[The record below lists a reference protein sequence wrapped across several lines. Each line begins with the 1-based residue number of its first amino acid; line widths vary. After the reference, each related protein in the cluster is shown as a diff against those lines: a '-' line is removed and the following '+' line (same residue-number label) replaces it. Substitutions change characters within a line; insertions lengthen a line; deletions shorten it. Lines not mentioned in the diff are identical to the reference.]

1 MRVPIAALERAP
13 DAPVALARGAG
24 PGAPGMIA
32 RPAIGGPFRDI
43 AKHVRQPRPVAED
56 REPGGIVQIVE
67 PAGGAVVSAPRHAFV
82 AASGIFPLRLGRQA
96 MPLPRAGRH
105 PRGIGAGIGP

>member
-1 MRVPIAALERAP
+1 
-13 DAPVALARGAG
+13 
-24 PGAPGMIA
+24 MIA

-43 AKHVRQPRPVAED
+43 AKHVRQPRPVGGVGADRPGRRRAVIAGEPRRQGVAED